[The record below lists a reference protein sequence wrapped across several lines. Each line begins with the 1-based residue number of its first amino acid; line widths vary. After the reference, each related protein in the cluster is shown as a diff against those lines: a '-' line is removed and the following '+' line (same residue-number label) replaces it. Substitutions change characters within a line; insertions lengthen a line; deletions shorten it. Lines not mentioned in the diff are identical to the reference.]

1 MKYKCKLKFNEEC
14 EAIEVICK
22 EDKLFGYKYKFN
34 LAEVT
39 SRYHWTFREEYCY
52 FDEYDKTLCCKS
64 FNILVEEF
72 NKLTMEEIMDI
83 TKFKLKKRIN
93 IINGQNNDKIERKN
107 KEKELSNKC
116 KNMKFEIEM

>member
-14 EAIEVICK
+14 KTIEIICK
-22 EDKLFGYKYKFN
+22 EDKLFGYKYKFD
-34 LAEVT
+34 LAKVT
-39 SRYHWTFREEYCY
+39 SRYRWTFREGYCY
-52 FDEYDKTLCCKS
+52 FDEYDKTLCCKT

-93 IINGQNNDKIERKN
+93 LLNEQNNDNIKRKN
-107 KEKELSNKC
+107 KEKELHTKC
-116 KNMKFEIEM
+116 KNMKFKIEV